1 MMIRI
6 EELIFLRDRLVRPAP
21 QTLLEKAV
29 ARVLDEAQGLL
40 EMANR
45 EQKTDEGPVLA
56 SWLGTLLS
64 ASAPDA
70 QIEFIAVV
78 DPESLQFLEVIETQA
93 LVAIGAKTDTERVID
108 SVLVRRLR

>member
-1 MMIRI
+1 MTRA
-6 EELIFLRDRLVRPAP
+6 EELSHLRDSPRRAA
-21 QTLLEKAV
+21 QTELQKAV

-70 QIEFIAVV
+70 NIEFIAVV
-78 DPESLQFLEVIETQA
+78 DPESLQFLEVIEARA
-93 LVAIGAKTDTERVID
+93 LVAIGAKTDAERVLD
-108 SVLVRRLR
+108 GVLIQRLR

>member
-1 MMIRI
+1 MTRD
-6 EELIFLRDRLVRPAP
+6 EELSRLRDSPRPAAR
-21 QTLLEKAV
+21 TILEKAV

-56 SWLGTLLS
+56 TWLGTLLS

-78 DPESLQFLEVIETQA
+78 DPESLQFLELIETRA
-93 LVAIGAKTDTERVID
+93 LVAVGIKTGTERALD
-108 SVLVRRLR
+108 SVLIQRLR

>member
-1 MMIRI
+1 MTR
-6 EELIFLRDRLVRPAP
+6 EQELTALRDSPRRAA
-21 QTLLEKAV
+21 QTELQKAV

-56 SWLGTLLS
+56 TWLGTLLS

-70 QIEFIAVV
+70 HIEFIAVV
-78 DPESLQFLEVIETQA
+78 DPESLQFLELIEAQA
-93 LVAIGAKTDTERVID
+93 LVAIGAKTDTERVAD
-108 SVLVRRLR
+108 GVLIRKLG

>member
-1 MMIRI
+1 MTRQ
-6 EELIFLRDRLVRPAP
+6 EELFYLRDSPRLIA
-21 QTLLEKAV
+21 QTPLQKAV
-29 ARVLDEAQGLL
+29 ARILDEAQGLL

-70 QIEFIAVV
+70 QIEFIAVI
-78 DPESLQFLEVIETQA
+78 DPESLQFLERIETRA
-93 LVAIGAKTDTERVID
+93 LVAIGAKTDTERVAD
-108 SVLVRRLR
+108 SVLIRKLG

>member
-1 MMIRI
+1 MTRT
-6 EELIFLRDRLVRPAP
+6 EELISLRDRTPRPVA
-21 QTLLEKAV
+21 QTPLEKAV
-29 ARVLDEAQGLL
+29 ANVINEAQGLL
-40 EMANR
+40 EVANR

-78 DPESLQFLEVIETQA
+78 DPQTLQFLEYIEREA
-93 LVAIGAKTDTERVID
+93 FVAIGAKTDSERVAD
-108 SVLVRRLR
+108 GVLIRR